1 MAAEELGD
9 HRQAAVCREL
19 TKTFEEVKVGGL
31 GELAEW
37 AESGVKGEICVVVD
51 AADEQAEPDVESLVE
66 LVEQKVA
73 EGERLKAAAGDVA
86 KAKGVSKRELYEAV
100 LRGREK
106 N

>member
-1 MAAEELGD
+1 MVDQPRLSRTAPWDTSERYPIAS
-9 HRQAAVCREL
+9 
-19 TKTFEEVKVGGL
+19 KTCDGWTL
-31 GELAEW
+31 P
-37 AESGVKGEICVVVD
+37 
-51 AADEQAEPDVESLVE
+51 DEQAEPDVESLVE